1 MSQAKADPAARAAEL
16 RKLIAHHDY
25 RYYVLDDPEI
35 ADVDYDRMF
44 RELQAIEA
52 AHPELCTED
61 SPTQRVGGAPVAR
74 FGTVEHLL
82 PMLSLDNAFSR
93 EELVAFDRRASERL
107 KSEDVLEYS
116 AETKLDGTAIS
127 LLYERGLLVR
137 GATRGDGQT
146 GEDVT
151 HNVRTIESIPLR
163 LIGKDHPALLEVR
176 GEVYMPKAGFAALNK
191 RLAKEDA
198 KTFVNPRNAAAG
210 TLRQLDPRIT
220 ARRPL
225 EFFSYGIG
233 YFKDGDIPARHSEI
247 LGRLKEWGI
256 RVSPLSRVV
265 RGVEGCQAYYDEIA
279 DLRDSLP
286 YEIDGIVLKID
297 RIDQQQALGHVSRAP
312 RWAIAFKFPAQ
323 EVTTVVRGVDFQ
335 VGRTGALTPVAR
347 LEPVFVGGVTVS
359 NATLHNIDEIER
371 KDVRVGDTV
380 IVRRAGDVIPEVVR
394 VLLDQRQ
401 GDQPEIRLPKKCPV
415 CGADVVRPEGQAVAR
430 CSGGL
435 ICAAQRKEKLRH
447 FASRRAMD
455 IEGLGAKLVE
465 QLVEQG
471 VGDRRIETPADV
483 YALTATQLAS
493 LERMGEKSAANLVAA
508 IQRSKSTTLPRFL
521 FALGIPEVG
530 EATAANLARHFGDL
544 GALAQAEVEDLES
557 VPDVGPVVASHVH
570 EFFRQKENLAVI
582 EALRKHG
589 VSWPAAQ
596 SAKPEALPLDGKTFV
611 LTGTLE
617 SMTRDEARERIEQAG
632 GKVTGSVSSK
642 TDYVVVGA
650 DPGSKLRKAQELGV
664 EVIDEAGLGRLIA

>member
-589 VSWPAAQ
+589 VSWPAAE